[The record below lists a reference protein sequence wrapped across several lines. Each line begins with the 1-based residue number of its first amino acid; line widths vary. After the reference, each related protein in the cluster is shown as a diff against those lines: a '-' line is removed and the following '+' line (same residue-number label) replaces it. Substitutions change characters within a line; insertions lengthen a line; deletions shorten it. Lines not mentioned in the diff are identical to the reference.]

1 MRAVIF
7 DMDGLLIDSE
17 PLWRLAERE
26 VFAEVGLQLTDA
38 DCERTTGLRTD
49 DLVGFWFDLFPW
61 SGPSQESI
69 CDAIN
74 ARAVEL
80 IEQKGTALP
89 GAVEAVEAA
98 RSAGFAVGLATSSFK
113 ALIVAV
119 VHKLGLETAFD
130 VTASGSDERA
140 GKPDPAVYLTAARRL
155 GIPTRDCVAVEDSAV
170 GVRSA
175 LAAGMRVIA
184 VPAPHHFHLPG
195 FDDADLKLHSLED
208 FSVEMLRKL
217 A

>member
-69 CDAIN
+69 CEAIN
-74 ARAVEL
+74 TRAVEL

-98 RSAGFAVGLATSSFK
+98 RSAGFAVGLATSSFN

-119 VHKLGLETAFD
+119 VHKLGLETTFE

-140 GKPDPAVYLTAARRL
+140 GKPDPAVYLTAARRWASQ
-155 GIPTRDCVAVEDSAV
+155 PAT
-170 GVRSA
+170 A
-175 LAAGMRVIA
+175 LRWRTPRWACGRHWPRACG
-184 VPAPHHFHLPG
+184 
-195 FDDADLKLHSLED
+195 
-208 FSVEMLRKL
+208 
-217 A
+217 

>member
-61 SGPSQESI
+61 SGPSQGSI

-74 ARAVEL
+74 SRAVEL
-80 IEQKGTALP
+80 IEQKGTAQHP
-89 GAVEAVEAA
+89 
-98 RSAGFAVGLATSSFK
+98 
-113 ALIVAV
+113 
-119 VHKLGLETAFD
+119 
-130 VTASGSDERA
+130 
-140 GKPDPAVYLTAARRL
+140 P
-155 GIPTRDCVAVEDSAV
+155 PTLSRPSE
-170 GVRSA
+170 
-175 LAAGMRVIA
+175 
-184 VPAPHHFHLPG
+184 
-195 FDDADLKLHSLED
+195 
-208 FSVEMLRKL
+208 
-217 A
+217 

>member
-17 PLWRLAERE
+17 PLWRRAERE
-26 VFAEVGLQLTDA
+26 VFAEVGLHLTDA

-61 SGPSQESI
+61 SGPSQESVGA
-69 CDAIN
+69 AIN

-80 IEQKGTALP
+80 VEQHGVAMP

-98 RSAGFAVGLATSSFK
+98 RAAGFAVGLATSSFDE
-113 ALIVAV
+113 LIVTV
-119 VHKLGLETAFD
+119 IRKIGLRDAFE
-130 VTASGSDERA
+130 VTASGTDEKA
-140 GKPDPAVYLTAARRL
+140 GKPDPAVYLTAARKLGVDPRL
-155 GIPTRDCVAVEDSAV
+155 CVAVEDSTV
-170 GVRSA
+170 GVR
-175 LAAGMRVIA
+175 AARAAAMRVIA

-195 FDDADLKLHSLED
+195 FGDADVKLRSLEE